1 MVVSVAAMEVW
12 PAIDLRG
19 GKCVRL
25 RQGDYGQETVFG
37 DDPAAMARR
46 WCDAG
51 ADRLH
56 LVDLDGARLGG
67 PADGQSA
74 NLAAVRAILEAVN
87 VPCQLGGGIRDALAV
102 RRALDLGVSR
112 LVVGTRALKDE
123 DWFRGICR
131 AHPGQL
137 VLGIDAR
144 DGRVAVEGWTEV
156 SDRGALEL
164 AHNFS
169 TEPLAALVVTDISK
183 DGMLAG
189 PNLQTIR
196 EFVTAVPLPIIASG
210 GMTSLDDVRQVR
222 ALGASGCIIGRAL
235 YEGQLRLE
243 DALRAARE
251 TS

>member
-1 MVVSVAAMEVW
+1 MEVW

-56 LVDLDGARLGG
+56 LVDLDGARHGG

-74 NLAAVRAILEAVN
+74 NLAAVRAILDAVS
-87 VPCQLGGGIRDALAV
+87 VPCQLGGGIRDELAV

-112 LVVGTRALKDE
+112 LIVGTRALRDE

-131 AHPGQL
+131 TYPEQL

-144 DGRVAVEGWTEV
+144 DGRVAIEGWTEV
-156 SDRGALEL
+156 SDRSAIDL
-164 AHNFS
+164 ARSFS
-169 TEPLAALVVTDISK
+169 NEPLAALVVTDISK

-196 EFVTAVPLPIIASG
+196 EFVAAIPLPIIASG
-210 GMTSLDDVRQVR
+210 GVTSLDDVRQLR
-222 ALGASGCIIGRAL
+222 GLGASGCIIGRAL

-243 DALRAARE
+243 DALRAARGAA
-251 TS
+251 